1 MFLLNIYY
9 IYYYLLKK
17 RVVDSSKGCI
27 ERPVSIDIIDI
38 DYYCLISIAYQ
49 YLSPPRYNRYCLP
62 TTTFNRIYIEF
73 LTYTLYTPMIP
84 PRLHNTNLWGSNMS
98 KLVLIIKDENEVI
111 YQHWELET
119 DEQSIVRNKM
129 NISNLWINYILHK
142 TKNMKCIIIA
152 GKPPVNR

>member
-1 MFLLNIYY
+1 
-9 IYYYLLKK
+9 
-17 RVVDSSKGCI
+17 
-27 ERPVSIDIIDI
+27 
-38 DYYCLISIAYQ
+38 
-49 YLSPPRYNRYCLP
+49 
-62 TTTFNRIYIEF
+62 
-73 LTYTLYTPMIP
+73 MIP